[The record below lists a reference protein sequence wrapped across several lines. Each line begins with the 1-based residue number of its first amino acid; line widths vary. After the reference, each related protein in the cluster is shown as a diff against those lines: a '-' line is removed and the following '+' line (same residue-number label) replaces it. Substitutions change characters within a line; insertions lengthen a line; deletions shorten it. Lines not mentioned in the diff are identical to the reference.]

1 MNSPYG
7 GMPQYGQ
14 GPQQPQPQWGQPQW
28 GPAAPPPPPAPP
40 RKKKLWL
47 WLVPLIVI
55 VLAATAT
62 GAIVLT
68 GGDPLGGASA
78 SDSGMQPEAH
88 TPAPQGRDAA
98 AVTAALRAI
107 DPCALVDPA
116 VARQVGNPNAVT
128 IAKGPHACFLVA
140 GANYEPGDPGVTVK
154 VGEYSEQLLRYFGFP
169 TTIAGAKAYQYSETA
184 KHPTCRM
191 EFPVSFELAIEF
203 SYSVTG
209 GDGDVCPVVRRYA
222 EAAVPRLRNP
232 AAIAPAQRPYSA
244 WDGCTLLATALP
256 GDEAKKYRYR
266 VSGSKDPLAGCET
279 YDSSAQKV
287 GPKIEMFY
295 DTPADLTGSQPRSIA
310 GKNVGMTTLGDHCQA
325 KWDAGPAGNQNK
337 WFADVTVQVEDSS
350 CDAAAALAE
359 HVMGLATGQPGQVAP
374 AKEVLY
380 GPGDNDTGAR
390 GACIDLA
397 VTGSVPDCE
406 PYQQVTVASSAQ
418 QIMADAAINRN
429 VQCAVFNDA
438 IVALY
443 GKQFTPVT
451 WGSHCFFVD
460 PKHELMIQVNV
471 NPKDAPGDYGQGSPG
486 RRETTIAG
494 KAAVEYTDDH
504 NTEYDIYLSPT
515 NDLRAHG
522 NLHIKV
528 EGQPGRGKDM
538 PDAYNT
544 LPPEAL
550 STAEKAMAQTVE
562 KYFK

>member
-1 MNSPYG
+1 MNSQYG
-7 GMPQYGQ
+7 GMPQQGQ
-14 GPQQPQPQWGQPQW
+14 GPQQAQWGQQQW
-28 GPAAPPPPPAPP
+28 GPAAPPPPR
-40 RKKKLWL
+40 RKKWWL
-47 WLVPLIVI
+47 WLVPLIAV
-55 VLAATAT
+55 VLAAAITA
-62 GAIVLT
+62 AVVMI
-68 GGDPLGGASA
+68 GGDPPGGSSSA
-78 SDSGMQPEAH
+78 SDSGMRPETH
-88 TPAPQGRDAA
+88 TPAPQGRDSA

-116 VARQVGNPNAVT
+116 VARQVGNSGAVT

-154 VGEYSEQLLRYFGFP
+154 VGEYSEQLLRYFGLP
-169 TTIAGAKAYQYSETA
+169 VTIAGAKAYQYSETA
-184 KHPTCRM
+184 KHPTCRL

-203 SYSVTG
+203 SYSLTG

-222 EAAVPRLRNP
+222 EAAVPRLRNM
-232 AAIAPAQRPYSA
+232 AAIAPAHRPYSA

-279 YDSSAQKV
+279 YDSASQKP

-295 DTPADLTGSQPRSIA
+295 DTPAELTGSQPRSIA

-325 KWDAGPAGNQNK
+325 KWDGGASGNQNK

-359 HVMGLATGQPGQVAP
+359 RVMGLATGQPGQVAP

-390 GACIDLA
+390 GACADLA

-406 PYQQVTVASSAQ
+406 PYQQVALASSPQ
-418 QIMADAAINRN
+418 QIMADAGINRN
-429 VQCAVFNDA
+429 VQCAVFHDA
-438 IVALY
+438 VIALY
-443 GKQFTPVT
+443 GKEFVPVT

-460 PKHELMIQVNV
+460 PKHKLMIQVNV
-471 NPKDAPGDYGQGSPG
+471 NQKDAAGDYGQGAPG
-486 RRETTIAG
+486 RRETSIAG
-494 KAAVEYTDDH
+494 KAAVEYTNDH
-504 NTEYDIYLSPT
+504 QTEYDIYVSPT

-522 NLHIKV
+522 NVHLKV
-528 EGQPGRGKDM
+528 EGQPGRGRDM
-538 PDAYNT
+538 PDAYST
-544 LPPEAL
+544 LPPDAV
-550 STAEKAMAQTVE
+550 STAEKAMAQTIE
-562 KYFK
+562 KYFR